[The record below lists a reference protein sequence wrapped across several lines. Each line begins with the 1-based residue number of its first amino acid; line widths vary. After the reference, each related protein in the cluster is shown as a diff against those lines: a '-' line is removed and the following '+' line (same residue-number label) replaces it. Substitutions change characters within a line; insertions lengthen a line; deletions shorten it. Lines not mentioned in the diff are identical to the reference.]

1 MPRWGCESHQLFR
14 KGKPV
19 TILTA
24 GIDLAES
31 VFAVRGCNEEGR
43 AELLRPLPV
52 QRMLRPRLDSR

>member
-1 MPRWGCESHQLFR
+1 M
-14 KGKPV
+14 

-24 GIDLAES
+24 GIDLAKS

-52 QRMLRPRLDSR
+52 QRMERPRLDSR